1 MICYRLRS
9 RLFLQAQKEVYL
21 VFPTTTSLLQPR
33 LRTFASIPIRRSSPN
48 MSSLYDQSIPVMIK
62 YLTNASK
69 ILEKTVAYADEKGM
83 KHEDILTFRLRDD
96 MRP

>member
-1 MICYRLRS
+1 
-9 RLFLQAQKEVYL
+9 
-21 VFPTTTSLLQPR
+21 
-33 LRTFASIPIRRSSPN
+33 

-62 YLTNASK
+62 YLNNASK
-69 ILEKTVAYADEKGM
+69 MLDKAATYADEKGM

>member
-1 MICYRLRS
+1 
-9 RLFLQAQKEVYL
+9 
-21 VFPTTTSLLQPR
+21 
-33 LRTFASIPIRRSSPN
+33 

-69 ILEKTVAYADEKGM
+69 ILDKTVAYADEKGM